1 MMRQPQRQER
11 FCRCGCRRYE
21 PTDAPSLI
29 PRNERWVAPGV
40 SSTRICSGTAICY
53 DAGEKGGAAWQ
64 KHLSKHCATIGAGR
78 RMHIDV
84 FTLFPGMF
92 RGPFEESI
100 LKRAQDEGLLSLAL
114 HNIRDATTDKHHIVD
129 DYPYGGGA
137 GMVMKPEPVFA
148 SVEAVYQGG
157 PIILLTP
164 QGRLFTQ
171 ADAQRLAQEPRLSLI
186 CGHYEGVDER
196 VRVHLATDELS
207 IGDYVLTGGELAAM
221 VVIDAVS
228 RLVPGVL
235 GAPASAVEESHS
247 SSLLEY
253 PHYTRPPVF
262 RGWQVPPIL
271 LSGNHGAVD
280 RWRRKEALRR
290 TRARRPDLL
299 AKAELSKL
307 DLKLL
312 AEIETEEQAAQ
323 APGQDEA

>member
-1 MMRQPQRQER
+1 
-11 FCRCGCRRYE
+11 
-21 PTDAPSLI
+21 
-29 PRNERWVAPGV
+29 
-40 SSTRICSGTAICY
+40 
-53 DAGEKGGAAWQ
+53 
-64 KHLSKHCATIGAGR
+64 
-78 RMHIDV
+78 MHFDV

-100 LKRAQDEGLLSLAL
+100 LKRAQEQGLISLAL
-114 HNIRDATTDKHHIVD
+114 HNIRDITTDKHHIVD

-137 GMVMKPEPVFA
+137 GMVMKPAPVFA

-171 ADAQRLAQEPRLSLI
+171 RVAQELVSEERMTLI

-196 VRVHLATDELS
+196 IRQYLATDELS
-207 IGDYVLTGGELAAM
+207 LGDFVLTGGELAAM

-235 GAPASAVEESHS
+235 GDPGSVVEESHS
-247 SSLLEY
+247 SGLLEY
-253 PHYTRPPVF
+253 PQYTRPPDF
-262 RGWQVPPIL
+262 RGWRVPDML
-271 LSGNHGAVD
+271 LSGNHGAIA

-299 AKAELSKL
+299 AQVELSKL
-307 DLKLL
+307 DRTLL
-312 AEIETEEQAAQ
+312 EEIVAEERDDSFAA
-323 APGQDEA
+323 G

>member
-1 MMRQPQRQER
+1 
-11 FCRCGCRRYE
+11 
-21 PTDAPSLI
+21 
-29 PRNERWVAPGV
+29 
-40 SSTRICSGTAICY
+40 
-53 DAGEKGGAAWQ
+53 
-64 KHLSKHCATIGAGR
+64 
-78 RMHIDV
+78 MHIDV

-100 LKRAQDEGLLSLAL
+100 LRRAQEQGLLSLVL
-114 HNIRDATTDKHHIVD
+114 HDIRAATTDKHHIVD

-137 GMVMKPEPVFA
+137 GMVMKPDPVFA
-148 SVEAVYQGG
+148 AVERVYQGG

-171 ADAQRLAQEPRLSLI
+171 QVAQELVREPRLTLL

-196 VRVHLATDELS
+196 IRSYLATDEVS

-221 VVIDAVS
+221 ALIDAVS

-247 SSLLEY
+247 SGLLEY
-253 PHYTRPPVF
+253 PHYTRPPEF
-262 RGWQVPPIL
+262 RGWRVPDIL
-271 LSGNHGAVD
+271 LSGNHGAIA

-290 TRARRPDLL
+290 TRFRRPDLL
-299 AKAELSKL
+299 ARLELSKL

-312 AEIETEEQAAQ
+312 AEIEAEKATSSDFTA
-323 APGQDEA
+323 G